1 MGEAQPL
8 IFDIEEESIDDLL
21 QDSPKTEETDVET
34 DNEDEVKVIPTL
46 VSPYTYI
53 NDQLRKTEDH
63 EDIIT
68 LNPDFDELGVYRL
81 ANTTFRSHVHYCLG
95 AVLYMGKSFVMWIDW
110 PLALVKKHT
119 RKNKTRRTYWNKH
132 AERPYSYF
140 HDDNGT
146 YFGLSPGIQELTI
159 TNSESLEKYGLM
171 LKEDSFPFT
180 GYRQVRYLEINIDK
194 VNEKKE
200 AIIEWLD
207 IREEEDEKRQTK
219 KLENLLANLLTT
231 IDRKFKM

>member
-1 MGEAQPL
+1 MGEAPPV
-8 IFDIEEESIDDLL
+8 IFDIDEELIDDLL
-21 QDSPKTEETDVET
+21 QDSPKTEETNIET
-34 DNEDEVKVIPTL
+34 DDEDEVKAMPTL

-63 EDIIT
+63 QDIIT

-81 ANTTFRSHVHYCLG
+81 ANTTFRSHVHFCLG

-132 AERPYSYF
+132 AERPYSYLQ
-140 HDDNGT
+140 DEDGN

-159 TNSESLEKYGLM
+159 TNSESLEQYGLI
-171 LKEDSFPFT
+171 LKEDSFSFT
-180 GYRQVRYLEINIDK
+180 GYRKVKYLEVNIER
-194 VNEKKE
+194 VNEEKE
-200 AIIEWLD
+200 TIIEWLE

-219 KLENLLANLLTT
+219 KSENALTNLLTT
-231 IDRKFKM
+231 TDKNTK

>member
-1 MGEAQPL
+1 MGEAPPV
-8 IFDIEEESIDDLL
+8 IFDIDEELIDDLL
-21 QDSPKTEETDVET
+21 QDSPKTEETNIET
-34 DNEDEVKVIPTL
+34 DDEDEVKAMPTL

-63 EDIIT
+63 QDIIT

-81 ANTTFRSHVHYCLG
+81 ANTTFRSHVHFCLG

-132 AERPYSYF
+132 AERPYSYLQ
-140 HDDNGT
+140 DEDGN

-159 TNSESLEKYGLM
+159 TNSESLEQYGLI
-171 LKEDSFPFT
+171 LKEDSFSFT
-180 GYRQVRYLEINIDK
+180 GYRKVKYLEVNIER
-194 VNEKKE
+194 VNEEKE
-200 AIIEWLD
+200 TIIEWLE

-219 KLENLLANLLTT
+219 KLENALTNLLTT
-231 IDRKFKM
+231 TDKNTQ

>member
-21 QDSPKTEETDVET
+21 QDSPKTEEINIATND
-34 DNEDEVKVIPTL
+34 EDEVKAIPTL

-63 EDIIT
+63 QDIIT

-81 ANTTFRSHVHYCLG
+81 ANTTFRSHVHFCLG

-132 AERPYSYF
+132 AERPFSYLQ
-140 HDDNGT
+140 DEDGN

-159 TNSESLEKYGLM
+159 TNSESLEQYGLI
-171 LKEDSFPFT
+171 LKEDSFSFT
-180 GYRQVRYLEINIDK
+180 GYRKVKYLEVNIER
-194 VNEKKE
+194 VNEEKE
-200 AIIEWLD
+200 TIIEWLE

-219 KLENLLANLLTT
+219 KLENALTNLLTT
-231 IDRKFKM
+231 TDKNTQ

>member
-21 QDSPKTEETDVET
+21 QDSPKTEETNIET
-34 DNEDEVKVIPTL
+34 DDEDEIKAIPTL

-63 EDIIT
+63 QDIIT

-81 ANTTFRSHVHYCLG
+81 ANTTFRSHVHFCLG

-132 AERPYSYF
+132 AERPYSYLQ
-140 HDDNGT
+140 DEDGN

-159 TNSESLEKYGLM
+159 TNSESLEQYGLI
-171 LKEDSFPFT
+171 LKEDSFSFT
-180 GYRQVRYLEINIDK
+180 
-194 VNEKKE
+194 
-200 AIIEWLD
+200 
-207 IREEEDEKRQTK
+207 
-219 KLENLLANLLTT
+219 
-231 IDRKFKM
+231 

>member
-1 MGEAQPL
+1 M
-8 IFDIEEESIDDLL
+8 IFDIDEELIDDLL
-21 QDSPKTEETDVET
+21 QDSPKTEETNIET
-34 DNEDEVKVIPTL
+34 DDEDEVKAMPTL

-63 EDIIT
+63 QDIIT

-81 ANTTFRSHVHYCLG
+81 ANTTFRSHVHFCLG

-132 AERPYSYF
+132 AERPYSYLQ
-140 HDDNGT
+140 DEDGN

-159 TNSESLEKYGLM
+159 TNSESLEQYGLI
-171 LKEDSFPFT
+171 LKEDSFSFT
-180 GYRQVRYLEINIDK
+180 GYRKVKYLEVNIER
-194 VNEKKE
+194 VNEEKE
-200 AIIEWLD
+200 TIIEWLE

-219 KLENLLANLLTT
+219 KSENALTNLLTT
-231 IDRKFKM
+231 TDKNTK

>member
-1 MGEAQPL
+1 M
-8 IFDIEEESIDDLL
+8 IFDIDEELIDDLL
-21 QDSPKTEETDVET
+21 QDSPKTEETNIET
-34 DNEDEVKVIPTL
+34 DDEDEVKAIPTL

-63 EDIIT
+63 QDIIT

-81 ANTTFRSHVHYCLG
+81 ANTTFRSHVHFCLG
-95 AVLYMGKSFVMWIDW
+95 AVLYMGRSFVMWIDW

-132 AERPYSYF
+132 AERPFSYLQ
-140 HDDNGT
+140 DEDGN

-159 TNSESLEKYGLM
+159 TNSESLEQYGLI
-171 LKEDSFPFT
+171 LKEDSFSFT
-180 GYRQVRYLEINIDK
+180 GYRKVKYLEVNIER
-194 VNEKKE
+194 VNEEKE
-200 AIIEWLD
+200 TIIEWLE

-219 KLENLLANLLTT
+219 KLENALTNLLTT
-231 IDRKFKM
+231 TDKNTK

>member
-1 MGEAQPL
+1 MGEAPPV
-8 IFDIEEESIDDLL
+8 IFDIDEELIDDLL
-21 QDSPKTEETDVET
+21 QDSPKTEETNIET
-34 DNEDEVKVIPTL
+34 DDEDEVKAMPTL

-63 EDIIT
+63 QDIIT

-81 ANTTFRSHVHYCLG
+81 ANTTFRSHVHFCLG

-132 AERPYSYF
+132 AERPYSYLQ
-140 HDDNGT
+140 DEDGN

-159 TNSESLEKYGLM
+159 TNSESLEQYGLI
-171 LKEDSFPFT
+171 LKEDSFSFT
-180 GYRQVRYLEINIDK
+180 GYRKVKYLEVNIER
-194 VNEKKE
+194 VNEEKE
-200 AIIEWLD
+200 TIIEWLE

-219 KLENLLANLLTT
+219 KLENALTNLLTT
-231 IDRKFKM
+231 TDKNTK

>member
-21 QDSPKTEETDVET
+21 QDSAKTEETNIET
-34 DNEDEVKVIPTL
+34 DDEDEVKAIPTL

-63 EDIIT
+63 QDIIT

-81 ANTTFRSHVHYCLG
+81 ANTTFRSHVHFCLG
-95 AVLYMGKSFVMWIDW
+95 AVLYMGRSFVMWIDW

-132 AERPYSYF
+132 AERPFSYLQ
-140 HDDNGT
+140 DEDGN

-159 TNSESLEKYGLM
+159 TNSESLEQYGLI
-171 LKEDSFPFT
+171 LKEDSFSFT
-180 GYRQVRYLEINIDK
+180 GYRKVKYLEVNIER
-194 VNEKKE
+194 VNEEKE
-200 AIIEWLD
+200 TIIEWLE

-219 KLENLLANLLTT
+219 KLENALTNLLTT
-231 IDRKFKM
+231 TDKNTQ

>member
-1 MGEAQPL
+1 MGEAPPL
-8 IFDIEEESIDDLL
+8 IFDIDEELIDDLL
-21 QDSPKTEETDVET
+21 QDSPKTEETNIET
-34 DNEDEVKVIPTL
+34 DDEDEVKAMPTL

-63 EDIIT
+63 QDIIT

-81 ANTTFRSHVHYCLG
+81 ANTTFRSHVHFCLG

-132 AERPYSYF
+132 AERPYSYLQ
-140 HDDNGT
+140 DEDGN

-159 TNSESLEKYGLM
+159 TNSESLEQYGLI
-171 LKEDSFPFT
+171 LKEDSFSFT
-180 GYRQVRYLEINIDK
+180 GYRKVKYLEVNIER
-194 VNEKKE
+194 VNEEKE
-200 AIIEWLD
+200 TIIEWLE

-219 KLENLLANLLTT
+219 KLENALTNLLTT
-231 IDRKFKM
+231 TDKNTK

>member
-21 QDSPKTEETDVET
+21 QDSPKTEETNIET
-34 DNEDEVKVIPTL
+34 DDEDEVKAMPTL
-46 VSPYTYI
+46 VSPYTYT

-63 EDIIT
+63 QDIIT

-81 ANTTFRSHVHYCLG
+81 ANTTFRSHVHFCLG

-132 AERPYSYF
+132 AERPYSYLQDEDG
-140 HDDNGT
+140 H

-159 TNSESLEKYGLM
+159 TNSESLEQYGLI
-171 LKEDSFPFT
+171 LKEDSFSFT
-180 GYRQVRYLEINIDK
+180 GYRKVKYLEVNIER
-194 VNEKKE
+194 VNEEKE
-200 AIIEWLD
+200 TIIEWLE

-219 KLENLLANLLTT
+219 KLEKALTNLLTT
-231 IDRKFKM
+231 TDKNTK